1 MRILAMSL
9 LLCPALFGQPPLPR
23 YEVHRAAARIT
34 IDGKPDEKAWEAATA
49 VDLMFPWEAQTGAKQ
64 KTTAR
69 LLWDDDFL
77 YVSYQCADTDIVAQY
92 TERDDPTYKDDTV
105 EIFINPKPTQT
116 GIYFGLEMNARAVLY
131 DYLMYDSRYA
141 MKRFN
146 MQGVQ
151 LATFI
156 RGTLNARG
164 DEDTGWSLEV
174 AIPWVNFEEMAKR
187 PEAGT
192 EWTFNMA
199 RWDGV
204 EPNRRMSLWNDPLQ
218 PRPNPHVPARFGH
231 MVFVK

>member
-9 LLCPALFGQPPLPR
+9 LLGAALFGQPPLPR
-23 YEVHRAAARIT
+23 YEVHRAATRIT

-49 VDLMFPWEAQTGAKQ
+49 VELIFPWEAQTGAKQ

-141 MKRFN
+141 LKRFN

-151 LATFI
+151 AGVI
-156 RGTLNARG
+156 HPRDAECARG
-164 DEDTGWSLEV
+164 RRHRLE
-174 AIPWVNFEEMAKR
+174 P
-187 PEAGT
+187 G
-192 EWTFNMA
+192 
-199 RWDGV
+199 GG
-204 EPNRRMSLWNDPLQ
+204 DPLGE
-218 PRPNPHVPARFGH
+218 F
-231 MVFVK
+231 